1 MQECNPS
8 GKLNNDYNTLQGGE
22 DQWRRYMTTA
32 SILADTNTQEEDAA
46 MLVVQ
51 RRSVSMTAIWALKG
65 FVVSS
70 RPLVEFCD

>member
-22 DQWRRYMTTA
+22 DQWRRYMKTA
-32 SILADTNTQEEDAA
+32 SILADTNAQEEDAA

-51 RRSVSMTAIWALKG
+51 RRSVSMTAIGALKG